1 MSSVTIAYSHKGG
14 FWKTKYSYL
23 SNWFA
28 RVGKSFFS
36 SQGGTPTES
45 SVWKHN
51 SNTAPRT
58 SYYLGLDGT
67 PIGSGISVSFNKNV
81 SQNKIYKS
89 FSIEGSSNITG
100 VNSFVVNSDNETSKT
115 SSVGPIKDKGGILYG
130 HIGLSPTT
138 FDGSNISL
146 IGEITSDALVDP
158 NLEDDKSVYFYM
170 KGNNLSTSSVSNALF
185 FGSGQSF
192 YDSTNGA
199 GLNLSSATSST
210 TVAGTKA
217 ANIAVSQDV
226 EDPTTFTPHYDP
238 VDDGTAVL
246 RGREVKLTAASS
258 EEATAFKEALDAV
271 QVTVGGTEKIFLY
284 EMSLE
289 AINGAPPRGQY
300 AQLNVSLGSQP
311 YELYGLNLNYEPTD
325 LDHSK

>member
-1 MSSVTIAYSHKGG
+1 MSNITIAYSHKGG
-14 FWKTKYSYL
+14 FWKTKYSFL
-23 SNWFA
+23 SSWFA
-28 RVGKSFFS
+28 RVGKAFYS
-36 SQGGTPTES
+36 SKSDASEEPVWRHNDN
-45 SVWKHN
+45 SV
-51 SNTAPRT
+51 PRT
-58 SYYLGLDGT
+58 AYYMAEGGT
-67 PIGSGISVSFNKNV
+67 PIGSGISASFNKNV

-89 FSIEGSSNITG
+89 FSIEGSNNIVG
-100 VNSFVVNSDNETSKT
+100 ANSFVVNSDSGTPKT

-158 NLEDDKSVYFYM
+158 NSEDDTFVYFYM
-170 KGNNLSTSSVSNALF
+170 KGNNLSTSSLSNALF

-192 YDSTNGA
+192 YDSATGA
-199 GLNLSSATSST
+199 SLTLSSATAST
-210 TVAGTKA
+210 TVTGTKV

-226 EDPTTFTPHYDP
+226 DPTIFTAHYDP
-238 VDDGTAVL
+238 DDDGTAVL
-246 RGREVKLTAASS
+246 RGREVKLTAATSAQ
-258 EEATAFKEALDAV
+258 ATGFNTALAAV
-271 QVTVGGTEKIFLY
+271 QAAVGVTEKVFLY